1 MHHIRN
7 EREAVKGFT
16 DSYEQIR
23 PALCDSRLLQFPA
36 LYYQKGAT
44 KLQLEL
50 HLQLVCCPDAGTGSP
65 L

>member
-23 PALCDSRLLQFPA
+23 PAHCDSRLLQFPA
-36 LYYQKGAT
+36 LCYQKGAT

-50 HLQLVCCPDAGTGSP
+50 HLQMVCCPDTGTG